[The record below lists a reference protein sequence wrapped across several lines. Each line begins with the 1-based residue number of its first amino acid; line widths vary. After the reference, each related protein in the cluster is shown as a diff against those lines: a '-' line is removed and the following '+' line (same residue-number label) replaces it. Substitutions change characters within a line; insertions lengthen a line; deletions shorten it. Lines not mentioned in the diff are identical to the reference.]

1 MTAVSGHVD
10 APTDRTTHRR
20 VALSAIIIVVI
31 IAAAL
36 LLPAVRAATS
46 QAPDEA
52 PAGRLAFTDQDAI
65 SEANLVWDNPIERL
79 AIRAAAVT
87 SRAPCPEPYASNPL
101 QGTIEESRVVEA
113 YTLFGLTLSTVTVDC
128 HGDSW
133 RS

>member
-10 APTDRTTHRR
+10 ALTETTTHRR
-20 VALSAIIIVVI
+20 VVLSATVIVVI
-31 IAAAL
+31 VVAAL
-36 LLPAVRAATS
+36 LLPAVRAAIS

-65 SEANLVWDNPIERL
+65 SEANFLWDNPIEHL
-79 AIRAAAVT
+79 AIRAPAVT

-113 YTLFGLTLSTVTVDC
+113 YTLFGLTFSTVTVDC
-128 HGDSW
+128 HGDSQ